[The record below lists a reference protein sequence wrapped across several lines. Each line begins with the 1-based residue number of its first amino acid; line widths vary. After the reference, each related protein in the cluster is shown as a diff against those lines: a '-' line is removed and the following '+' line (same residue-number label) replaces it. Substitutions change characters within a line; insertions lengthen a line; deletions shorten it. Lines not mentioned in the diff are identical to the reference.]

1 MRSTIRTRIAPSP
14 TGLFHIGT
22 ARAALFNYL
31 YAKKNGG
38 QFILR
43 IEDTDKERSKKEFE
57 DDIFNGLSW
66 LGIIPD
72 EGPKE
77 GGMYGPYRQ
86 SERLLFYVKAVDRL
100 LAEENAYYCFHDDYY
115 LEQEKKRL
123 LAEKKPPIH
132 ECEYRELSLK
142 EAEQKKETLSSFVIR
157 FKSPK
162 ERTVAFKDHIRG
174 PISFQSDLLGDFSIA
189 RDVAEPLYNLA
200 VVVDDH
206 EMNITH
212 VIRGEDHISNTP
224 KQILIAEALSY
235 PLPEY
240 AHLPLILGADRA
252 KLSKRHGATSV
263 ADFRAAGY
271 LPDAMVNF
279 MAFLGWNP
287 GDEREF
293 FLLSELENEFS
304 LEHVQKSGAVFNEQK
319 LDSINS
325 FYVKKR
331 MPADLMPL
339 ILPMFEAAQFPTEN
353 KMLIESIIAIEQ
365 PRVKKLTEVVENAGF
380 FFALPEYGPELLIW
394 KDNSLDD
401 VKRALKSAVFIL
413 DELPPEDFTPT
424 KLDAAFTA
432 EIAVKFKNKG
442 DLLWPLRVALS
453 GQKTSPGPYEII
465 SALGKEESL
474 RRINEAIQKITL

>member
-224 KQILIAEALSY
+224 KHILLFEALGEAM
-235 PLPEY
+235 PQF
-240 AHLPLILGADRA
+240 AHLPLILGKDRA
-252 KLSKRHGATSV
+252 KRYVDTVGLPPARRDLV
-263 ADFRAAGY
+263 ASNPPRDY
-271 LPDAMVNF
+271 L
-279 MAFLGWNP
+279 
-287 GDEREF
+287 
-293 FLLSELENEFS
+293 
-304 LEHVQKSGAVFNEQK
+304 
-319 LDSINS
+319 IS
-325 FYVKKR
+325 FYDQVLSARIVPIRLNDSFQTIVDDMIEAVSSRRRTVEQAIAKAN
-331 MPADLMPL
+331 AD
-339 ILPMFEAAQFPTEN
+339 IKAA
-353 KMLIESIIAIEQ
+353 L
-365 PRVKKLTEVVENAGF
+365 
-380 FFALPEYGPELLIW
+380 
-394 KDNSLDD
+394 
-401 VKRALKSAVFIL
+401 
-413 DELPPEDFTPT
+413 
-424 KLDAAFTA
+424 
-432 EIAVKFKNKG
+432 
-442 DLLWPLRVALS
+442 
-453 GQKTSPGPYEII
+453 
-465 SALGKEESL
+465 
-474 RRINEAIQKITL
+474 NERQ